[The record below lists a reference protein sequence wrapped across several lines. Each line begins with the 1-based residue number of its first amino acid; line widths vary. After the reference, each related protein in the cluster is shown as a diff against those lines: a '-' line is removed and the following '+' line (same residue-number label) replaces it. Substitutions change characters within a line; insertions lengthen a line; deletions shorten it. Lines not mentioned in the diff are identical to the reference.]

1 VNGFPKTSSKL
12 LLALVCIVLAACSS
26 GPVLH
31 GDEVALE
38 SLQRIRKIASDQ
50 KPRML
55 LRVTNV
61 QPIVNRQ
68 GDIFLPEM
76 YLSNDTARALTSPE
90 ILAFPGG
97 GGILVWPTMVL
108 GVALVKGAE
117 TFSDSSQKTAIERCN
132 SQWNELGNIGAEWAD
147 RVFGQASLNKILED
161 DLRLRF
167 SKWGLDNLIAP
178 IALDHPWT
186 HEDIAAVEGTF
197 RASESFLIIGDVRQK
212 FDWGLLSPE
221 LSCGIR
227 LTYEIT
233 LYGMDLTPASD
244 HPFSIASMLVSVG
257 ATDPKLLK
265 ALIADPDLARNWV
278 GSAASELAAKITD
291 LYFMN

>member
-1 VNGFPKTSSKL
+1 VNSFPKTYSKP

-26 GPVLH
+26 GSVLH

-55 LRVTNV
+55 LRVTNA

-97 GGILVWPTMVL
+97 GGILIWPTMVL

-132 SQWNELGNIGAEWAD
+132 SQWKELGDNDAEWAD
-147 RVFGQASLNKILED
+147 KAFGQASLNKILED

-186 HEDIAAVEGTF
+186 HEDIAAVEETF
-197 RASESFLIIGDVRQK
+197 RGSESFLIIGDVRQK

-227 LTYEIT
+227 LTYETT

-244 HPFSIASMLVSVG
+244 HPFSIASMVVSVG

-265 ALIADPDLARNWV
+265 ALITDPDLARKWV